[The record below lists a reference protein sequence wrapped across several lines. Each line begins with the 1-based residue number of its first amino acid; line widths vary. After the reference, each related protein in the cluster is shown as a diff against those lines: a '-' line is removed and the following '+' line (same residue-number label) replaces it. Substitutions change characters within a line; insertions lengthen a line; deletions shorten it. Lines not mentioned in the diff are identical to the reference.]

1 MDYITG
7 EPPLDALPSGP
18 SERDRGWAR
27 LVSDI
32 LSPPV
37 VWGALA
43 LPIAFRDA
51 PSREQGLSWA
61 GVYILM
67 VCIVPIVYIAWMVRR
82 GKITDLHMR
91 VRTQRILPFVVS
103 LIATAIAWWTLRAM
117 GAPPVIPLLALSSLA
132 QIGLMALITL
142 VWQIS
147 MHMMSIASAF
157 VTTGLLFGTAPALII
172 LPLVFVVAAARLK
185 LKRHTVMQVIAGT
198 VVGLSVPATL
208 ILNAAL

>member
-7 EPPLDALPSGP
+7 EPLDDFPTDPSQR
-18 SERDRGWAR
+18 ERGWAR

-51 PSREQGLSWA
+51 PSREQALTWA

-67 VCIVPIVYIAWMVRR
+67 VCILPIIYIGWMVRR
-82 GKITDLHMR
+82 GKITDVHMR
-91 VRTQRILPFVVS
+91 VRSQRILPFLVS
-103 LIATAIAWWTLRAM
+103 LVSTAIAWWSLRAL

-157 VTTGLLFGTAPALII
+157 VTTGLLFGVLPALIV
-172 LPLVFVVAAARLK
+172 LPLIFVVAAARLK
-185 LKRHTVMQVIAGT
+185 LKRHTMMQVLGGAAI
-198 VVGLSVPATL
+198 GLSVPATL
-208 ILNAAL
+208 IINAAL